1 MAASLIAV
9 LVALALGH
17 LAPSLAAG
25 LRQFGWFRDWL
36 RWLNAQFPE
45 GSLWRGRFGI
55 ALALAVPLLAAG
67 LLQVALDRPLL
78 GFAGLLQV
86 ALDQPLWGFVGLLF
100 DIVVLFWCWGPRDLD
115 LDVAAILD
123 APDATSRRAAAAR
136 LYPPVIEPRLD
147 GASLVEAV
155 FRNAQRR
162 WFGVLFWFCV
172 LGPFGALLYR
182 LSVLAAEHDAD
193 VMPPDTLQGARV
205 WLSLLEWPVTQ
216 LIALGLALVGNFDS
230 VLSAWREDGAFGLG
244 SRLLP
249 SAARASVRSEIAEEV
264 ADYAESG
271 ISASTALTEVF
282 GELPE
287 LRDAMNLAWRVLVL
301 WMAVIALFVV
311 AGWVS

>member
-1 MAASLIAV
+1 MSATLLAV
-9 LVALALGH
+9 IIALAIGH
-17 LAPSLAAG
+17 LAPGIANG
-25 LRQFGWFRDWL
+25 LRQFGWYRSWL
-36 RWLNAQFPE
+36 QWLNAQFPE
-45 GSLWRGRFGI
+45 DSVWRGPWGI
-55 ALALAVPLLAAG
+55 GLALVVPLL
-67 LLQVALDRPLL
+67 V
-78 GFAGLLQV
+78 AGLLQV
-86 ALDQPLWGFVGLLF
+86 ALDQPPWGFVGLLF

-136 LYPPVIEPRLD
+136 LYPPGVDPRLD

-155 FRNAQRR
+155 FRNASRR

-182 LSVLAAEHDAD
+182 LSVLAAEQDAD
-193 VMPPDTLQGARV
+193 VMPPDTLQGARF
-205 WLSLLEWPVTQ
+205 WLSVLEWPVTQ

-230 VLSAWREDGAFGLG
+230 VLSAWRQDGAFGLD

-249 SAARASVRSEIAEEV
+249 NAARASVRSEIAEEV
-264 ADYAESG
+264 GDYAESG
-271 ISASTALTEVF
+271 ISAATALTEVF

>member
-1 MAASLIAV
+1 MSATLLAV
-9 LVALALGH
+9 IIALAIGH
-17 LAPSLAAG
+17 LAPGIANG
-25 LRQFGWFRDWL
+25 LRQFGWYRSWL
-36 RWLNAQFPE
+36 QWLNAQFPE
-45 GSLWRGRFGI
+45 DSVWRSRWGI
-55 ALALAVPLLAAG
+55 ALALVVPLL
-67 LLQVALDRPLL
+67 V
-78 GFAGLLQV
+78 AGLLQV

-123 APDATSRRAAAAR
+123 APDAASRRAAAAR
-136 LYPPVIEPRLD
+136 LYPPGVDASLD

-182 LSVLAAEHDAD
+182 LSVLAAEQDAD
-193 VMPPDTLQGARV
+193 ALQQDTLQGARL

-216 LIALGLALVGNFDS
+216 LIALALALVGNFDS
-230 VLSAWREDGAFGLG
+230 VLSAWREENAFGLD

-249 SAARASVRSEIAEEV
+249 NAARASVRSEIADEV
-264 ADYAESG
+264 ADYTESG
-271 ISASTALTEVF
+271 VPASTALAEVF

-301 WMAVIALFVV
+301 WLAVIALFVV

>member
-1 MAASLIAV
+1 MSATLLAV
-9 LVALALGH
+9 IIALAIGH
-17 LAPSLAAG
+17 LAPGIANG
-25 LRQFGWFRDWL
+25 LRRFGWYRSWL
-36 RWLNAQFPE
+36 QWLNAQFPE
-45 GSLWRGRFGI
+45 DSFWRGRWGI
-55 ALALAVPLLAAG
+55 ALALVVPLL
-67 LLQVALDRPLL
+67 V
-78 GFAGLLQV
+78 AGLLQV

-100 DIVVLFWCWGPRDLD
+100 DIVLLFWCWGPRDLD
-115 LDVAAILD
+115 LDVAAVLD
-123 APDATSRRAAAAR
+123 APDAASRRLAAAR
-136 LYPPVIEPRLD
+136 LYPPGVDAPLD

-182 LSVLAAEHDAD
+182 LSVLAAEQDAD
-193 VMPPDTLQGARV
+193 VMPSDTLHGARV

-230 VLSAWREDGAFGLG
+230 VLSAWRQDDAFGLD

-249 SAARASVRSEIAEEV
+249 NAARASVRSEIAEEV
-264 ADYAESG
+264 ADYTESG
-271 ISASTALTEVF
+271 IPASTALTEVF

-301 WMAVIALFVV
+301 WLAVIALFVV
-311 AGWVS
+311 AGWVG

>member
-1 MAASLIAV
+1 MSATLLAV
-9 LVALALGH
+9 IIALAIGH
-17 LAPSLAAG
+17 LAPGIANG
-25 LRQFGWFRDWL
+25 LRQFGWYRSWL
-36 RWLNAQFPE
+36 QWLNAQFPE
-45 GSLWRGRFGI
+45 DSFWRGRWGI
-55 ALALAVPLLAAG
+55 ALALVVPLL
-67 LLQVALDRPLL
+67 V
-78 GFAGLLQV
+78 AGLLQV

-100 DIVVLFWCWGPRDLD
+100 DIVVLLWCWGPRDLD
-115 LDVAAILD
+115 LDVAAVLD
-123 APDATSRRAAAAR
+123 APDAASRRLAAAR
-136 LYPPVIEPRLD
+136 LYPPGVDAPLD

-182 LSVLAAEHDAD
+182 LSVLAAEQDAD
-193 VMPPDTLQGARV
+193 VMPSDTLHGARF

-230 VLSAWREDGAFGLG
+230 VLSAWRQDDAFGLD

-249 SAARASVRSEIAEEV
+249 NAARASVRSEIAEEV
-264 ADYAESG
+264 GDYAESG
-271 ISASTALTEVF
+271 ISAATALTEVF

-301 WMAVIALFVV
+301 WLAVIALFVV
-311 AGWVS
+311 AGWVG

>member
-1 MAASLIAV
+1 MSATLLAV
-9 LVALALGH
+9 IIALAIGH
-17 LAPSLAAG
+17 LAPGIATG
-25 LRQFGWFRDWL
+25 LRQFGWYRSWL
-36 RWLNAQFPE
+36 QWLNAQFPE
-45 GSLWRGRFGI
+45 DSFWRGRWGI
-55 ALALAVPLLAAG
+55 ALALVVPLL
-67 LLQVALDRPLL
+67 V
-78 GFAGLLQV
+78 AGLLQV

-100 DIVVLFWCWGPRDLD
+100 DIVLLFWCWGPRDLD
-115 LDVAAILD
+115 LDVAAVLD

-136 LYPPVIEPRLD
+136 LYPPGVDAPLD

-182 LSVLAAEHDAD
+182 LSVLAAEQDAD
-193 VMPPDTLQGARV
+193 VMPSDTLHGARV

-230 VLSAWREDGAFGLG
+230 VLSAWRQDDAFGLD

-249 SAARASVRSEIAEEV
+249 NAARASVRSEIAEEV
-264 ADYAESG
+264 ADYTESG
-271 ISASTALTEVF
+271 IPASTALTEVF

-301 WMAVIALFVV
+301 WLAVIALFVV
-311 AGWVS
+311 AGWGG

>member
-1 MAASLIAV
+1 MSATLLAV
-9 LVALALGH
+9 IIALAIGH
-17 LAPSLAAG
+17 LAPGVANG
-25 LRQFGWFRDWL
+25 LRQFGWYRSWL
-36 RWLNAQFPE
+36 QWLNAQFPE
-45 GSLWRGRFGI
+45 GSVWRGPWGI
-55 ALALAVPLLAAG
+55 VLALVVPLL
-67 LLQVALDRPLL
+67 V
-78 GFAGLLQV
+78 AGLLQV

-136 LYPPVIEPRLD
+136 LYPPGIDPQLD

-230 VLSAWREDGAFGLG
+230 VLSAWRQDGAFGLD

-249 SAARASVRSEIAEEV
+249 NAARASVRSEIAEEV
-264 ADYAESG
+264 GDYAESG
-271 ISASTALTEVF
+271 VSASTALTEVF

-301 WMAVIALFVV
+301 WLAVIALFVV